1 MFGMLNEGILLGEWG
16 KRCWCVA
23 CRMGEKMLVCC
34 MQNGGKDVGV
44 LLAEWGKRFWFFACR
59 MSDADAWRVE

>member
-1 MFGMLNEGILLGEWG
+1 MFGMLNEGVLLAEWG

-34 MQNGGKDVGV
+34 M
-44 LLAEWGKRFWFFACR
+44 
-59 MSDADAWRVE
+59 